1 MNILVVL
8 RNLYGNP
15 DPFEDELLVGD
26 SDVNAISEACEI
38 REYLTADSSDKPTV
52 TALLFSESMSDS
64 EKALIKAA
72 SYGADEVVHIPVDD
86 FDFTDANTFA
96 KLIAGVIEENY
107 KSDLVIFG
115 RLAYDG
121 DSVNIAT
128 QVAENLGYS
137 EAIYSRKVEKLGTE
151 LVFRKALETGDEALV
166 KVPLPAVLHTI
177 RKEGLRRQAKIEDI
191 IRAHNH
197 VTVKKLSENQVKP
210 IIEKAIK
217 GPFPGT
223 WKEEIPPYHEATDMV
238 VLNGISDIETAQNL
252 IDTLKYM
259 GFEPK

>member
-38 REYLTADSSDKPTV
+38 RDLLLEGKGAKV
-52 TALLFSESMSDS
+52 TCLLFSESQSQS

-72 SYGADEVVHIPVDD
+72 SYGADEVCHIPIDD
-86 FDFTDANTFA
+86 FDFTDANTFS
-96 KLIAGVIEENY
+96 KVIAGIIREHFPG
-107 KSDLVIFG
+107 DLVIFG

-121 DSVNIAT
+121 DSVNIST

-137 EAIYSRKVEKLGTE
+137 RGIYSKKVEKLSQS

-166 KVPLPAVLHTI
+166 EVPLPAVLHTI
-177 RKEGLRRQAKIEDI
+177 RKEGLRRQAKIADI
-191 IRAHNH
+191 IRAHNE
-197 VTVKKLSENQVKP
+197 VTVQRLSQETGKQAAK
-210 IIEKAIK
+210 IAMEGAWA
-217 GPFPGT
+217 GT
-223 WKEEIPPYHEATDMV
+223 WKEEVPPYQEATDMV

-252 IDTLKYM
+252 IDTLKVM